1 MGILDSLTA
10 AFTGQPTVDAAAKQR
25 DYLTQQA
32 ALTNQRIQAAQAT
45 GIGALQSGQAGAI
58 SSIGGGVTQGRQD
71 IAGSVDPAISAL
83 YGGRD
88 IAANA
93 LYGGQAGGLAALQ
106 SGVNTAS
113 DLYGGTAGAYG
124 GAADQARQAQ
134 LDALGLNGPE
144 GYARAV
150 SQFQAGPGYQFQLNQ
165 GVDAATRA
173 ANAAGGGNAFGGNL
187 LKSAQDYGSNLA
199 NQTYQQYLTNLQGV
213 QNLYAPLQEQATAGQ
228 ANAAL
233 TGGTGAANIYT
244 GTGKNLADLY
254 SGSGGTAANIY
265 TGAGKDLANL
275 AYGGGT
281 AAGNVYTGT
290 GSGIANL
297 VSGLSGQQT
306 GYTAGQLDDYNN
318 TYAQAAAA
326 QQGGS
331 ANLWNLALQG
341 AKLAAGG
348 LGGLSP
354 SGGGVAG
361 SYLGRPG
368 GAG

>member
-1 MGILDSLTA
+1 MGLFDSLTA

-32 ALTNQRIQAAQAT
+32 ALTNQRIQDAQAT
-45 GIGALQSGQAGAI
+45 GIGALQSGQAGALG
-58 SSIGGGVTQGRQD
+58 SIGGGVTQGRAD
-71 IAGSVDPAISAL
+71 ISGAVDPAL
-83 YGGRD
+83 R
-88 IAANA
+88 A
-93 LYGGQAGGLAALQ
+93 LYGGQAAGANALLSGQSGGLAALQ
-106 SGVNTAS
+106 SGVDTAS
-113 DLYGGTAGAYG
+113 GLYGGTAAAYG

-187 LKSAQDYGSNLA
+187 LRATQDYGSNLA

-213 QNLYAPLQEQATAGQ
+213 QNLYAPLQEQATAGG

-233 TGGTGAANIYT
+233 TGGTGAANILT
-244 GTGKNLADLY
+244 GTGKSLADLY
-254 SGSGGTAANIY
+254 SSTGGTGANIY
-265 TGAGKDLANL
+265 TGAAKDLANL
-275 AYGGGT
+275 AYGGGV
-281 AAGNVYTGT
+281 AGGNVYTGT
-290 GSGIANL
+290 GQNIANL

-306 GYTAGQLDDYNN
+306 SYTGNQLDDFNN
-318 TYAQAAAA
+318 TYSAAANA

-331 ANLWNLALQG
+331 ANLWNLALGG

-348 LGGLSP
+348 LGYLNP
-354 SGGGVAG
+354 SV
-361 SYLGRPG
+361 
-368 GAG
+368 GASSVRT